1 MSTLLTLLFPALIV
15 FLLAMPLVPVLRGAK
30 TGKKLKRSVLF
41 NLCGFFGI
49 ALLMVVLPVGN
60 FVALAATDTPTAVDA
75 AAGAMGMSTGVG
87 LAYLAA
93 AVAGGLSAIGAG
105 IAVASAAPAAIGATS
120 EDPKA
125 FGKAMIFVV
134 LGEGVAIYG
143 LLIAILIINRLPGV

>member
-15 FLLAMPLVPVLRGAK
+15 FMLAMPLVPMLRGVK
-30 TGKKLKRSVLF
+30 SGKKVKRSVIF

-49 ALLMVVLPVGN
+49 VLLMVLFPVGD
-60 FVALAATDTPTAVDA
+60 FVALAATDAASVPESVSQAVN
-75 AAGAMGMSTGVG
+75 MSTGVG

-93 AVAGGLSAIGAG
+93 AIAGGMSAIGAG

-120 EDPKA
+120 EDPKS

-143 LLIAILIINRLPGV
+143 LLIAILIINKLPGA